1 MSNPDLQDRD
11 AYLSWVE
18 VDIDSIRH
26 NFRILKALTRQP
38 THVFAVVKADAY
50 GHGDIPVAR
59 AMVREGADRLC
70 VARVEEAVALRR
82 GGIAAPLLVFAPP
95 MESQARLAIGLE
107 AAVTVCHGTHIE
119 AVAAAARA
127 LDRQASVHIK
137 VDIGMGRLGVA
148 PQDALEFARAVARQP
163 ELRLDGVMSHFPCA
177 DTKPRVT
184 TLQEISLFAG
194 IRETLVSGGLSVP
207 CYHCANSAALIDFP
221 ESHFDAVR
229 PGISLYGQYPSSE
242 MERRVPLVAAMSLK
256 STVVLVKDV
265 PAGQGLSYGHAFVTR
280 RPSRIATVPLGYA
293 DGYPRHASN
302 LTRMLLRGQL
312 APLVGRVCMDLVL
325 LDVTDIPGVGIGD
338 GVTAFGT
345 DGTRLLAADAIAAAA
360 GTIGYEMTT
369 RIGKRLPRF
378 YSG

>member
-1 MSNPDLQDRD
+1 MSNPDLLDRD
-11 AYLSWVE
+11 AYLSWVD
-18 VDIDSIRH
+18 VDIDAIRH
-26 NFRILKALTRQP
+26 NFRILKALTRRP
-38 THVFAVVKADAY
+38 TRIFAVVKADAY

-95 MESQARLAIGLE
+95 LESQARVAVGLDASVAVCHRRHVE
-107 AAVTVCHGTHIE
+107 AA
-119 AVAAAARA
+119 AAAARA

-137 VDIGMGRLGVA
+137 VDVGMGRLGVA
-148 PQDALEFARAVARQP
+148 PQNALEFARAVAATP

-177 DTKPRVT
+177 DMKPAVT
-184 TLQEISLFAG
+184 TLQAIRLFAG
-194 IRETLVSGGLSVP
+194 VRETLASGGVRVP

-229 PGISLYGQYPSSE
+229 PGISLYGQYPSSQV
-242 MERRVPLVAAMSLK
+242 ERRISLVPAMSMK
-256 STVVLVKDV
+256 STVTLVKDV
-265 PAGQGLSYGHAFVTR
+265 PAGQGLSYGHTFVTR
-280 RPSRIATVPLGYA
+280 RASRIATIPLGYA

-302 LTRMLLRGQL
+302 LTRMLVRGQL

-325 LDVTDIPGVGIGD
+325 LDVTDIPGVDIGD
-338 GVTAFGT
+338 EVTAFGS
-345 DGTRLLAADAIAAAA
+345 DGIRILPADAIASAA

-378 YSG
+378 YKG